1 MEEKLK
7 LYLRTMISNKG
18 SDLHIKAGSQV
29 RVRIHGVLKVLG
41 KDALTAEMVEKL
53 AKEITTTDQYEKLVT
68 DRNLDFSYVL
78 GSENRFRV
86 NFFYQMDGLSAVFRI
101 IPVDILSLDDLNL
114 PEVIKSFTEIQRGLV
129 LVTGVTGSGKS
140 TTLAAI
146 LDKINREQKKHI
158 ITVEDPIEFV
168 HKDRGCLINQRGIGQ
183 DAHSFSD
190 ALRAALRED
199 PDIILVGEMRDLETI
214 DIALHAANT
223 GHLVFSTL
231 HTLDAKE
238 TIDRIVGMFGNEE
251 QNRIR
256 MSLASV
262 LEGVI
267 SQRLIPTI
275 RGGRVAGIEILKKT
289 ARIEQLI
296 AENRDAEIPDALFE
310 GKEIYG
316 TQTFD
321 QALLDILR
329 RGEITEETAL
339 EYATNPADMK
349 LKMQGV
355 GKGAIVQDDM
365 EEKEADVFGFKEEEE
380 QSNHCLILFR
390 YNSRLFY

>member
-1 MEEKLK
+1 MEERLK
-7 LYLRTMISNKG
+7 LYLQAMISNEG

-29 RVRIHGVLKVLG
+29 RLRIHGVLKVLG
-41 KDALTAEMVEKL
+41 EDILNADAVDRL
-53 AKEITTTDQYEKLVT
+53 AREITTLEQYEKLKN
-68 DRNLDFSYVL
+68 DKNLDFSYTL
-78 GSENRFRV
+78 GKEHRFRV

-114 PEVIKSFTEIQRGLV
+114 PKVIKSFTEVHRGLV

-140 TTLAAI
+140 TTLAAL
-146 LDKINREQKKHI
+146 LDKINRETNKHI
-158 ITVEDPIEFV
+158 ITVEDPIEFI
-168 HKDRGCLINQRGIGQ
+168 HKDRGCLINQRSIGQ
-183 DAHSFSD
+183 DTHSFSD

-238 TIDRIVGMFGNEE
+238 TIDRIVGMFAKEE

-256 MSLASV
+256 SSLASV

-267 SQRLIPTI
+267 SQRLVPTVK
-275 RGGRVAGIEILKKT
+275 GGRAAAIEVLKKT

-296 AENRDAEIPDALFE
+296 MEDRDYEIPDALFE
-310 GKEIYG
+310 GKDIYG

-321 QALLDILR
+321 QALLDLLR
-329 RGEITEETAL
+329 AGRITEEVAL
-339 EYATNPADMK
+339 EYATNASDMK

-355 GKGAIVQDDM
+355 GKGAIVKEESSEEM
-365 EEKEADVFGFKEEEE
+365 EFFEFKEEEE
-380 QSNHCLILFR
+380 
-390 YNSRLFY
+390 

>member
-7 LYLRTMISNKG
+7 LFLRSMISNEG
-18 SDLHIKAGSQV
+18 SDLHLKSGAIT
-29 RVRIHGVLKVLG
+29 RVRIHGVLRLLG
-41 KDALTAEMVEKL
+41 KDTLSAEDVDGIARAIMT
-53 AKEITTTDQYEKLVT
+53 KEQYVRLKA
-68 DRNLDFSYVL
+68 DKNLDFSYML
-78 GSENRFRV
+78 GEEHRFRV

-101 IPVDILSLDDLNL
+101 IPVEILSLDDLQL
-114 PEVIKSFTEIQRGLV
+114 PEVIKSFTDIHRGLV

-146 LDKINREQKKHI
+146 LDKINRETKKHI
-158 ITVEDPIEFV
+158 ITVEDPIEFI
-168 HKDRGCLINQRGIGQ
+168 HKDRGCLINQRAIGQ
-183 DAHSFSD
+183 DTHSFSD

-238 TIDRIVGMFGNEE
+238 TIDRIIGMFSKEE

-256 MSLASV
+256 ASLASV
-262 LEGVI
+262 LEGVV
-267 SQRLIPTI
+267 SQRLVPNKQ
-275 RGGRVAGIEILKKT
+275 GGRTAAIEILKKT

-296 AENRDAEIPDALFE
+296 MENRDYEIPDAIFE

-321 QALLDILR
+321 QALLDLLR
-329 RGEITEETAL
+329 EGRITEETTL
-339 EYATNPADMK
+339 EYATNPSDMK
-349 LKMQGV
+349 LKMEGV
-355 GKGAIVQDDM
+355 GKGALV
-365 EEKEADVFGFKEEEE
+365 KENLDQRDADVFAFKEEEE
-380 QSNHCLILFR
+380 E
-390 YNSRLFY
+390 

>member
-7 LYLRTMISNKG
+7 LYLRTMISNEG
-18 SDLHIKAGSQV
+18 SDLHIKSGSQV

-41 KDALTAEMVEKL
+41 KDELSPEMVDKL
-53 AKEITTTDQYEKLVT
+53 AQEITTKDQYEKLIN
-68 DRNLDFSYVL
+68 DRNLDFSYRL
-78 GSENRFRV
+78 GDEHRFRV

-101 IPVDILSLDDLNL
+101 IPVKILTLDELNL
-114 PEVIKSFTEIQRGLV
+114 PEVIKTFTEVQRGLI

-140 TTLAAI
+140 TTLAAMI
-146 LDKINREQKKHI
+146 DKINREQKKHI

-267 SQRLIPTI
+267 SQRLIPTKK
-275 RGGRVAGIEILKKT
+275 GGRVAGIEILKKT

-329 RGEITEETAL
+329 RGEITEKTAL

-355 GKGAIVQDDM
+355 GKGALVDENIANKKV
-365 EEKEADVFGFKEEEE
+365 DVFEFKDEE
-380 QSNHCLILFR
+380 S
-390 YNSRLFY
+390 

>member
-7 LYLRTMISNKG
+7 LYLRTLISNEG
-18 SDLHIKAGSQV
+18 SDLHIKASSQI

-41 KDALTAEMVEKL
+41 KDTLTADMVDEMVR
-53 AKEITTTDQYEKLVT
+53 EITTEGQYERLVN
-68 DRNLDFSYVL
+68 DRTLDFSYKL
-78 GSENRFRV
+78 GEDHRFRV
-86 NFFYQMDGLSAVFRI
+86 NIFYQMDGLSAVFRL
-101 IPVDILSLDDLNL
+101 IPVKILSLDELKL
-114 PEVIKSFTEIQRGLV
+114 PEVIKTFTTIQRGLV

-146 LDKINREQKKHI
+146 LDKINNETKKHV
-158 ITVEDPIEFV
+158 ITIEDPIEFV
-168 HKDRGCLINQRGIGQ
+168 HRDKGCLINQRSVGQ
-183 DAHSFSD
+183 DTHSFSD

-238 TIDRIVGMFGNEE
+238 TIDRIVGMFSNEE

-267 SQRLIPTI
+267 SQRLIPTK
-275 RGGRVAGIEILKKT
+275 RGGRIAGIEILKKT

-296 AENRDAEIPDALFE
+296 AENRDAEIPDALFD

-321 QALLDILR
+321 QALLDLIKK
-329 RGEITEETAL
+329 GEISNEVAL
-339 EYATNPADMK
+339 EYATNPADLK

-355 GKGAIVQDDM
+355 GKGAIVDDNAARQND
-365 EEKEADVFGFKEEEE
+365 EYFDFKSEEE
-380 QSNHCLILFR
+380 
-390 YNSRLFY
+390 

>member
-7 LYLRTMISNKG
+7 LYLRSMISNNG
-18 SDLHIKAGSQV
+18 SDLHLKSGAIARV
-29 RVRIHGVLKVLG
+29 RVEGVLKLLG
-41 KDALTAEMVEKL
+41 KEPLTSQDLDML
-53 AKEITTTDQYEKLVT
+53 AREITTKDQYMRLQE
-68 DRNLDFSYVL
+68 DRSLDFTYIL
-78 GSENRFRV
+78 GEDFRFRV
-86 NFFYQMDGLSAVFRI
+86 NLFYQMEGLSAVFRI
-101 IPVDILSLDDLNL
+101 IPVKILNIDELKL
-114 PEVIKSFTEIQRGLV
+114 PKVIHEFTKIQRGLV

-146 LDKINREQKKHI
+146 IDKVNRENKKHI
-158 ITVEDPIEFV
+158 ITIEDPIEFV
-168 HKDRGCLINQRGIGQ
+168 HKDRGCLINQRAIGQ
-183 DAHSFSD
+183 DTHSFSD

-238 TIDRIVGMFGNEE
+238 TIDRIIGMFAKEE

-256 MSLASV
+256 ASLASV

-267 SQRLIPTI
+267 SQRLIPTVQ
-275 RGGRVAGIEILKKT
+275 GGRAAAVEILKKT

-296 AENRDAEIPDALFE
+296 RESRDYEIPDAIFE
-310 GKEIYG
+310 GKDIYG

-321 QALLDILR
+321 QALLDLLR
-329 RGEITEETAL
+329 EGRISNDTAL
-339 EYATNPADMK
+339 EYASNPADMK
-349 LKMQGV
+349 LKLEGV
-355 GKGAIVQDDM
+355 GRGALAQDEIKDTSSDIF
-365 EEKEADVFGFKEEEE
+365 EFKPE
-380 QSNHCLILFR
+380 
-390 YNSRLFY
+390 

>member
-7 LYLRTMISNKG
+7 LYLRSMISNQG
-18 SDLHIKAGSQV
+18 SDLHIKSGSQV
-29 RVRIHGVLKVLG
+29 RVRVHGILKVLG
-41 KDALTAEMVEKL
+41 KDLLSAEMVDKL
-53 AKEITTTDQYEKLVT
+53 AQEITTDEQYEKLKN

-78 GSENRFRV
+78 GDENRFRV

-101 IPVDILSLDDLNL
+101 IPVKILTLDELNL
-114 PEVIKSFTEIQRGLV
+114 PEVIKSFTDIQRGLV

-146 LDKINREQKKHI
+146 LDKINRETKKHI
-158 ITVEDPIEFV
+158 ITVEDPIEFI
-168 HKDRGCLINQRGIGQ
+168 HKDRGCLINQRAIGQ
-183 DAHSFSD
+183 DTHSFSD

-238 TIDRIVGMFGNEE
+238 TIDRIVGMFSKEE

-256 MSLASV
+256 SSLASV
-262 LEGVI
+262 LEGVV
-267 SQRLIPTI
+267 SQRLVPTKT
-275 RGGRVAGIEILKKT
+275 GGRAAAIEVLKKT

-296 AENRDAEIPDALFE
+296 MEDRDYEIPDALFE

-321 QALLDILR
+321 QALLDLLR
-329 RGEITEETAL
+329 EGRITEEVTL
-339 EYATNPADMK
+339 EYATNPSDMK
-349 LKMQGV
+349 LKMEGV
-355 GKGAIVQDDM
+355 GKGALVD
-365 EEKEADVFGFKEEEE
+365 EYADERDVEVFEFKEEEE
-380 QSNHCLILFR
+380 
-390 YNSRLFY
+390 

>member
-7 LYLRTMISNKG
+7 LFLRSMINNEG
-18 SDLHIKAGSQV
+18 SDLHLKSGAIT
-29 RVRIHGVLKVLG
+29 RVRIHGVLRLLG
-41 KDALTAEMVEKL
+41 KDTLSAEDVDGIARAIMT
-53 AKEITTTDQYEKLVT
+53 KEQYVRLKA
-68 DRNLDFSYVL
+68 DKNLDFSYML
-78 GSENRFRV
+78 GEEHRFRV

-101 IPVDILSLDDLNL
+101 IPVEILSLDDLQL
-114 PEVIKSFTEIQRGLV
+114 PEVIKSFTDIHRGLV

-140 TTLAAI
+140 TTIAAI
-146 LDKINREQKKHI
+146 LDKINRETKKHI
-158 ITVEDPIEFV
+158 ITVEDPIEFI
-168 HKDRGCLINQRGIGQ
+168 HKDRGCLINQRAIGQ
-183 DAHSFSD
+183 DTHSFSD

-238 TIDRIVGMFGNEE
+238 TIDRIIGMFSKEE

-256 MSLASV
+256 ASLASV
-262 LEGVI
+262 LEGVV
-267 SQRLIPTI
+267 SQRLVPNKQ
-275 RGGRVAGIEILKKT
+275 GGRTAAIEILKKT

-296 AENRDAEIPDALFE
+296 MENRDYEIPDAIFE

-321 QALLDILR
+321 QALLDLLR
-329 RGEITEETAL
+329 EGRITEEVTL
-339 EYATNPADMK
+339 EYATNPSDMK
-349 LKMQGV
+349 LKMEGV
-355 GKGAIVQDDM
+355 GKGALV
-365 EEKEADVFGFKEEEE
+365 KENLDQRDADVFAFKEEEE
-380 QSNHCLILFR
+380 E
-390 YNSRLFY
+390 

>member
-7 LYLRTMISNKG
+7 LYLRTMISNSG
-18 SDLHIKAGSQV
+18 SDLHLKSGSQV
-29 RVRIHGVLKVLG
+29 RVRVHGVLKVLG
-41 KDALTAEMVEKL
+41 QESLTSEMMDEL
-53 AKEITTTDQYEKLVT
+53 AQEITTKEQYKQLQE

-78 GSENRFRV
+78 GDENRFRV

-101 IPVDILSLDDLNL
+101 IPVKILTLDELKL
-114 PEVIKSFTEIQRGLV
+114 PPVIKTFTEIQRGLV

-146 LDKINREQKKHI
+146 LDKINRETKKHI

-168 HKDRGCLINQRGIGQ
+168 HKDRGCLINQRAIGQ

-238 TIDRIVGMFGNEE
+238 TIDRIVGMFSNEE

-267 SQRLIPTI
+267 SQRLVPTK

-321 QALLDILR
+321 QALLDLLKSGDIS
-329 RGEITEETAL
+329 EETAL
-339 EYATNPADMK
+339 DYATNPADMK

-355 GKGAIVQDDM
+355 GKGAIVDEFAD
-365 EEKEADVFGFKEEEE
+365 EKEMDVFGFKEDED
-380 QSNHCLILFR
+380 
-390 YNSRLFY
+390 

>member
-1 MEEKLK
+1 MDEKLK
-7 LYLRTMISNKG
+7 LYLRTLVNNEG
-18 SDLHIKAGSQV
+18 SDLHIKSASLV
-29 RVRIHGVLKVLG
+29 RVRIHGTMKVLG
-41 KDALTAEMVEKL
+41 KDMLTPEMVEQMVR
-53 AKEITTTDQYEKLVT
+53 EITTEAQYEKLIN
-68 DRNLDFSYVL
+68 DRTLDFSYRL
-78 GSENRFRV
+78 GDEYRFRV
-86 NFFYQMDGLSAVFRI
+86 NVFYQMDGLSAVFRL
-101 IPVDILSLDDLNL
+101 IPVKILSLDELKL
-114 PEVIKSFTEIQRGLV
+114 PEVIKTFTEIQRGLV

-146 LDKINREQKKHI
+146 LDKINNEAKKHI
-158 ITVEDPIEFV
+158 ITIEDPIEFV
-168 HKDRGCLINQRGIGQ
+168 HKDKGCLINQRAVGQ
-183 DAHSFSD
+183 DTHSFSD

-238 TIDRIVGMFGNEE
+238 TIDRIVGMFSNEE

-267 SQRLIPTI
+267 SQRLIPTK
-275 RGGRVAGIEILKKT
+275 RGGRIAGIEILKKT

-296 AENRDAEIPDALFE
+296 AESRDSEIPDALFD

-321 QALLDILR
+321 QALLDLIKK
-329 RGEITEETAL
+329 GEISKEVAL
-339 EYATNPADMK
+339 EYATNPADLK

-355 GKGAIVQDDM
+355 GKGSIVD
-365 EEKEADVFGFKEEEE
+365 EETIRGNEDFFEFKSEDE
-380 QSNHCLILFR
+380 
-390 YNSRLFY
+390 